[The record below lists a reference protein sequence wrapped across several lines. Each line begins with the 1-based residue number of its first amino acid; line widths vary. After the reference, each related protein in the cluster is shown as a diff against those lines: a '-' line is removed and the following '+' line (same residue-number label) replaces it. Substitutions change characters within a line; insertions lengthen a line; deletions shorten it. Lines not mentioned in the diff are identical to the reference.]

1 MVDVSE
7 HAVRKGI
14 AMVEDSL
21 ARLVKKDRM
30 ALAEKEV
37 VLARIEGSTDYG
49 KLAEVDFASRL
60 LRRTRRSSCRS

>member
-1 MVDVSE
+1 
-7 HAVRKGI
+7 
-14 AMVEDSL
+14 VEDSL